1 MPRKKSNKSKPI
13 LRVRKPLKAAAYRT
27 VLTPF
32 DSLEFLDRRALG
44 RAARALVEIGTIA
57 TPVGSATVV
66 ADIRDG
72 EVVGLRLKD
81 CPACPTKKRSK
92 LAKDDV
98 KKVMSAMRIDDG
110 VKLPMPVTKMFGRA
124 GLRIPIGPI
133 IVVIGEPD
141 MTFCIEWTR
150 ADGTIC
156 WWCLFDASGCMK
168 MGPPL

>member
-1 MPRKKSNKSKPI
+1 MPRKKVNKTKP
-13 LRVRKPLKAAAYRT
+13 LARVRKPLKAAAYRAEF
-27 VLTPF
+27 TPF
-32 DSLEFLDRRALG
+32 DALEFIDRRAL
-44 RAARALVEIGTIA
+44 ARSAKARIELGVVT
-57 TPVGSATVV
+57 TPVGSATLV
-66 ADIRDG
+66 ADVRAG

-81 CPACPTKKRSK
+81 CPNCPPKRSK

-98 KKVMSAMRIDDG
+98 KKAMSQLRVDG
-110 VKLPMPVTKMFGRA
+110 HIKLPMPVTRMFGRA

-133 IVVIGEPD
+133 IIVIGEPD